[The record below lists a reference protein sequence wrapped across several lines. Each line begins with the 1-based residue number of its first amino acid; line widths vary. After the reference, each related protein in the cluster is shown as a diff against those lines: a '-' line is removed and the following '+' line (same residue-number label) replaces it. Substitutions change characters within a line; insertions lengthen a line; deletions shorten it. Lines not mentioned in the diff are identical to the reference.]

1 AVRLLVQ
8 RPLVDVLARAD
19 RAALLDCRGEVE
31 DALGPQEERVQRR
44 QLRALELEALVQP
57 GVRRPCREA
66 KQLAATLGV
75 QLRRDGDRLE
85 VTRGS
90 SSSRSIPRRAGRSPE

>member
-1 AVRLLVQ
+1 MEAARPEPVHRDVEEGLAVRLLVQ

-57 GVRRPCREA
+57 
-66 KQLAATLGV
+66 
-75 QLRRDGDRLE
+75 
-85 VTRGS
+85 
-90 SSSRSIPRRAGRSPE
+90 